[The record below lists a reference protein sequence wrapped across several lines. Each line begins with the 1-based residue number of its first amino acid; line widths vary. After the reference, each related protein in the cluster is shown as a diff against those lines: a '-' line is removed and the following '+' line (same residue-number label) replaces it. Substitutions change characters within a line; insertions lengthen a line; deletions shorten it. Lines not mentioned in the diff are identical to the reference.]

1 MSKINVSVAKP
12 ASREFEKL
20 PMEAQKAFRTFVE
33 ETLKKGEYSSLET
46 EKFKS
51 VHNSVI
57 EVKVKGRPAS
67 RMFYTTLLNDHIE
80 ILAFATKSRNGQ
92 DPKIKATVEQR
103 FKDFKSAN
111 QIN

>member
-1 MSKINVSVAKP
+1 MSEINVSVSKP
-12 ASREFEKL
+12 AARDFTKI
-20 PMEAQKAFRTFVE
+20 PVPYQKAFITYVE

-51 VHNSVI
+51 IDTSVF
-57 EVKVKGRPAS
+57 EVKVKGRPAG
-67 RMFYTTLLNDHIE
+67 RMFYTTLLSGHIE
-80 ILAFATKSRNGQ
+80 ILAFVTKSRFGQ

-111 QIN
+111 GIK